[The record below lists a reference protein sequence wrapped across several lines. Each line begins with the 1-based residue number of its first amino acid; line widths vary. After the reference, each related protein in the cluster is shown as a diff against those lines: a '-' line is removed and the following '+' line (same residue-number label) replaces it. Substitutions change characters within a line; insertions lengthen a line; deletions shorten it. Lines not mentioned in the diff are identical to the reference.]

1 MIRII
6 MIITMAILI
15 INIRILIMVICIF
28 VIEIYNTLSVKPQ
41 TTPKLSSQIISEDL
55 PCSLSVCFLYNILEL
70 NPRVKGN
77 QSQKETLM
85 NHDIMQQPYL
95 DLNVQRCLLKVLSIK
110 KKKKKK
116 NENQSIN
123 DWKYSCWRLHFCSL
137 ILLIYF
143 WGAFKKGSIAPQ

>member
-1 MIRII
+1 MVITVIKIVMIRII

-55 PCSLSVCFLYNILEL
+55 SCSLSVCFLYNILEL

-77 QSQKETLM
+77 
-85 NHDIMQQPYL
+85 
-95 DLNVQRCLLKVLSIK
+95 
-110 KKKKKK
+110 
-116 NENQSIN
+116 
-123 DWKYSCWRLHFCSL
+123 
-137 ILLIYF
+137 
-143 WGAFKKGSIAPQ
+143 

>member
-55 PCSLSVCFLYNILEL
+55 SCSLSVCFLYNILEL

-85 NHDIMQQPYL
+85 NHDIMQQSYL
-95 DLNVQRCLLKVLSIK
+95 DLNVQRCLLKVLSI